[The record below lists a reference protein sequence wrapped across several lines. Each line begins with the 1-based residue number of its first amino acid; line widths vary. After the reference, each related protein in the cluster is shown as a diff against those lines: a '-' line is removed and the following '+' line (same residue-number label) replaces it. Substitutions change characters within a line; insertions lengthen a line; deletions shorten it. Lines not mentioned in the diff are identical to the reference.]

1 VLVVLQRIRDY
12 YLPEMY
18 SIFKT
23 KFNAKFIYS
32 TCQNKSFIIKDYE
45 LALYFIGYKIVTG
58 YTIPKIFFNNKS
70 ITSSLN
76 YS

>member
-45 LALYFIGYKIVTG
+45 SALFLELLNIYIA
-58 YTIPKIFFNNKS
+58 
-70 ITSSLN
+70 ITLKMLYISGR
-76 YS
+76 Y

>member
-1 VLVVLQRIRDY
+1 
-12 YLPEMY
+12 MY

-45 LALYFIGYKIVTG
+45 SALFLELLNIYIAITLFQWDSFKSTFEDMECV
-58 YTIPKIFFNNKS
+58 FFPQ
-70 ITSSLN
+70 ILN
-76 YS
+76 